1 MKLVKPVSSFLR
13 NTFSELGGDAAQ
25 EMARSFDQQRRV
37 ACVKG
42 NSRIRFRERESRTV
56 AKMKHSFCESV
67 IIIY

>member
-42 NSRIRFRERESRTV
+42 
-56 AKMKHSFCESV
+56 KSFLGIPGPGKSALSSGFF
-67 IIIY
+67 